1 MNELSFEF
9 RVHIL
14 LFEDQER

>member
-1 MNELSFEF
+1 VNELSFEF

-14 LFEDQER
+14 LYEDQER